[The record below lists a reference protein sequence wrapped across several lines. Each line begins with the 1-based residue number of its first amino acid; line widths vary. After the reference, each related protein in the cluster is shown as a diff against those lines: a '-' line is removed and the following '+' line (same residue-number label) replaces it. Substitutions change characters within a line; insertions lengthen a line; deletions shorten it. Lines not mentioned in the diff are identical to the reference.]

1 MATPPKPPQPPA
13 QSPTVAEPT
22 DAAATTAA
30 VLEGRNKL
38 TREQIDAMHEVYH
51 DTVLADDEDAKGTT
65 RRIVAR
71 LRRATHAEL
80 HPDCP
85 RVIVDVPA
93 IEAGTLRVPVLLN
106 GKPYIGR
113 MEMWQCEAQ
122 TVLGLVQA
130 ARSVEAAR
138 LREDG
143 NARPENTYDLDRE
156 GLAARA
162 RAIQSA

>member
-1 MATPPKPPQPPA
+1 MATTPKAPAPPPESPA
-13 QSPTVAEPT
+13 AAEPV

-30 VLEGRNKL
+30 VLEGRNRL
-38 TREQIDAMHEVYH
+38 TRAQIDALHETWRDV
-51 DTVLADDEDAKGTT
+51 VLADDEDAKATT

-85 RVIVDVPA
+85 RVVVDVPP
-93 IEAGTLRVPVLLN
+93 IRAGDLKVPVLLN
-106 GKPYIGR
+106 GKQYIGR
-113 MEMWQCEAQ
+113 MEMWRCEAQ
-122 TVLGLVQA
+122 TVLCLVQQA
-130 ARSVEAAR
+130 EAVETAR

-143 NARPENTYDLDRE
+143 QARPENSYNVDQ

>member
-1 MATPPKPPQPPA
+1 MATPPKAPQPPP
-13 QSPTVAEPT
+13 PTPGASDPS
-22 DAAATTAA
+22 DAAATTAT
-30 VLEGRNKL
+30 VLEGRNRL
-38 TREQIDAMHEVYH
+38 TRDQIDALCETWR
-51 DTVLADDEDAKGTT
+51 DTVLADDEEAKRTT

-71 LRRATHAEL
+71 LRQATHAEL

-85 RVIVDVPA
+85 RVVVDVPP
-93 IEAGTLRVPVLLN
+93 IPAGNLMVPVLLN

-113 MEMWQCEAQ
+113 MEMWRCEAQ
-122 TVLGLVQA
+122 TVLGLVQQ
-130 ARSVEAAR
+130 ARAVEAAR

>member
-1 MATPPKPPQPPA
+1 MATKPPTPPA
-13 QSPTVAEPT
+13 PPAPEPVEAAVT
-22 DAAATTAA
+22 AAT
-30 VLEGRNKL
+30 VLEGRNRL
-38 TREQIDAMHEVYH
+38 TREQIDALNETWR
-51 DTVLADDEDAKGTT
+51 DTVLADDEDAKATT

-85 RVIVDVPA
+85 RVVVDVPA
-93 IEAGTLRVPVLLN
+93 IPAGNLMVPVLLN
-106 GKPYIGR
+106 GKQYLGR
-113 MEMWQCEAQ
+113 VEMWRCEAQ
-122 TVLGLVQA
+122 TVLGLVQQ
-130 ARSVEAAR
+130 ARAVEAAR